1 MNRNKTLR
9 RSSPVS
15 DVSGARIRF
24 DFSVNDNLNKLLDTE
39 AGTAFKKPWH
49 RLERG
54 LRLNRIRLF
63 SDEMAT
69 QRSLK
74 PEEKEALF
82 SLLVK
87 ALDAKKLNSKT
98 EVLYDQEAEKITEIK
113 HLIMHQ
119 NAEGKVLFQLK
130 DKRNAVTFR
139 KKTVLQTQQQQQQE
153 A

>member
-139 KKTVLQTQQQQQQE
+139 KKTVLQTQQQQE

>member
-9 RSSPVS
+9 RSNPLS
-15 DVSGARIRF
+15 DLSGARIRF

-74 PEEKEALF
+74 PDEKEALF
-82 SLLVK
+82 SLLIK

-139 KKTVLQTQQQQQQE
+139 KKTVLQTQQQQE

>member
-82 SLLVK
+82 SL
-87 ALDAKKLNSKT
+87 
-98 EVLYDQEAEKITEIK
+98 
-113 HLIMHQ
+113 
-119 NAEGKVLFQLK
+119 
-130 DKRNAVTFR
+130 
-139 KKTVLQTQQQQQQE
+139 
-153 A
+153 